1 MDKIALSAEN
11 LAKVYSKNNNS
22 NKSILALNK
31 LNLEVKRGE
40 IFGLLGPNGAGK
52 TTFIN
57 ILGGTVMKTSGKVQ
71 LWGFDLDTNPRQ
83 VRASIGIVPQEV
95 NLDAFFSPKKLLELQ
110 AGLYGVKKKGQ
121 DNGFNFKNGSLR

>member
-11 LAKVYSKNNNS
+11 LTKIYSKNNNS

-52 TTFIN
+52 TNIIESLSLLAPGRGLKKESLNRITNFQSQEPWTVFVKYKEKNNDKIRRLYDAEIN
-57 ILGGTVMKTSGKVQ
+57 ICR
-71 LWGFDLDTNPRQ
+71 N
-83 VRASIGIVPQEV
+83 
-95 NLDAFFSPKKLLELQ
+95 
-110 AGLYGVKKKGQ
+110 
-121 DNGFNFKNGSLR
+121 